1 MDSRR
6 KALLAAEAAETK
18 LAEGV
23 VVLDIQEH
31 TPIADFF
38 VIASGTNRVHIKAIT
53 EAVEERLEA
62 EGVRVEHTEGQE
74 DAGWVLL
81 DYGDVVVHIFHPRER
96 EYYKL
101 EYLWGDAVVLER

>member
-1 MDSRR
+1 MDARR

-18 LAEGV
+18 LAQAV

-62 EGVRVEHTEGQE
+62 EGARLARAEGQE
-74 DAGWVLL
+74 DTGWVLL

-96 EYYKL
+96 EYYRL
-101 EYLWGDAVVLER
+101 EHLWGDAVVLER